1 MPLDLSLGVSTTKLA
16 EELTQ
21 GGTLSLSAIVDTL
34 TRLIDATYIGDIN
47 SLRVVALDPVADEL
61 LGLHRMHDPVGG
73 DHIVIAWAE
82 KSTLLEDLLELLHTP
97 PLGGSRAVNGD
108 VVNCPHCCRLDLV
121 G

>member
-1 MPLDLSLGVSTTKLA
+1 MSLYLSLGVSTTKLA

-47 SLRVVALDPVADEL
+47 GFRVVALDTVADQL
-61 LGLHRMHDPVGG
+61 LGLHRMHDPVSR
-73 DHIVIAWAE
+73 DYIVIARALE
-82 KSTLLEDLLELLHTP
+82 ATLLEDLLELLHPP

-108 VVNCPHCCRLDLV
+108 VVNRSLAHRLVD
-121 G
+121 